1 MVNVILGTSKNDK
14 LVGTSNDDAIYGLSG
29 DDTVDGGNGNDV
41 ISGGAASSAA
51 DADYLG
57 VKQAFKGEV
66 TVDIPKTS
74 SLNPVGMYKIDAAGN
89 ISGVTILWGGTIPGL
104 GGLGNQTISK
114 TLAVDLK
121 AGERYGFFIL
131 SSGYVSATTATL
143 LNDTKA
149 KWEMRDGDG
158 QSGQITDSNLRLCYV
173 DPLTGL
179 AVPISVGAGHDIY
192 HSVGGA
198 ANGYKPNPDGKQHAQ
213 TTIDIAQGVVTIGLE
228 SGKGNNPDFKD
239 ATIKFSM
246 GIDNV
251 LPFGEADPN
260 GNGGNDVLN
269 GGEGDDKVLGMAG
282 NDVLSGGNGQDRL
295 WGNTGNDTLS
305 GDGGDDW
312 LSGGIGNDVIKGG
325 QGQDKLLGQ
334 TGNDNLNGEDGDDY
348 VSGDDGDDTMAGGNN
363 NDTLY
368 GGKGN
373 DKLAG
378 DAGDDKLHGDTGN
391 DDISGGDG
399 HDQIKGGDGNDTV
412 SGNNGDD
419 TVSAGKGDDVV
430 QGGAGNDNLK
440 GDTGRDTV
448 SGNESNDVIS
458 TGDGND
464 VVSGGDG
471 NDTLSG
477 GKGNDALRDDA
488 GNDQVKGDS
497 GDDVIVAG
505 SGDDVYDG
513 GSGKDTVDFS
523 ENVLGVTVDL
533 EAHTATG
540 AGNDKITSVE
550 NVTGTASADTLIGD
564 KASNTLSGGGGG
576 DILSGARGSDV
587 LIGGGGE
594 DIFVWNS
601 RKDATGETGSDKFV
615 DVVKDYSAG
624 DVLDFSGFGLD
635 IGGGVTAAVTVAEV
649 AGSTQVFADFG
660 SAGIVHVVTLE
671 GITGFDVALHYADGT
686 LLV

>member
-213 TTIDIAQGVVTIGLE
+213 TTVDIAQGVVTIGLE

-378 DAGDDKLHGDTGN
+378 DAGDDKLYGDTGN

-430 QGGAGNDNLK
+430 QGGAGNDNLHCMHARANFCFSALPASDAASCLK
-440 GDTGRDTV
+440 TVVDSSATTAKMASTPNAGRDPAEAIDRFIDVIETYGRGGIARSPLTSLRMSDQADVVHAQASRRPAAGLRTFTHNDAPVHVRTIAAARRAARKSKPGTPPGAAGSQSNTTWPNAKGPTSPESRGTDCGTV
-448 SGNESNDVIS
+448 SI
-458 TGDGND
+458 DG
-464 VVSGGDG
+464 
-471 NDTLSG
+471 
-477 GKGNDALRDDA
+477 
-488 GNDQVKGDS
+488 
-497 GDDVIVAG
+497 
-505 SGDDVYDG
+505 
-513 GSGKDTVDFS
+513 
-523 ENVLGVTVDL
+523 
-533 EAHTATG
+533 
-540 AGNDKITSVE
+540 
-550 NVTGTASADTLIGD
+550 AS
-564 KASNTLSGGGGG
+564 
-576 DILSGARGSDV
+576 
-587 LIGGGGE
+587 
-594 DIFVWNS
+594 
-601 RKDATGETGSDKFV
+601 
-615 DVVKDYSAG
+615 
-624 DVLDFSGFGLD
+624 
-635 IGGGVTAAVTVAEV
+635 
-649 AGSTQVFADFG
+649 
-660 SAGIVHVVTLE
+660 
-671 GITGFDVALHYADGT
+671 
-686 LLV
+686 